1 MNNIHEMR
9 KKRGEI
15 WDRAK
20 AFLTEHQDENGM
32 LSAEDTSQYERME
45 QEVVDLGHA
54 IEREERAAQL
64 EREMNAPTASP
75 LASRPEARPN
85 QRTGRG
91 SDEYRSAF
99 WTAMRNRGGHFS
111 VQNAL
116 QIGTDSEGGY
126 LVPDEYERT
135 LVDALQE
142 ENRLQTEYQQLYA
155 SAQIPFAGKTL
166 TVAQLA
172 PYKQDLDRAVRKSA
186 FEAEGRFFDENRE
199 KFDEIYDRLVKN
211 RTEQARRMGYENFI
225 PLGYIRMKRNGY
237 GISEVEAY
245 RKKIVEE
252 MVPAV
257 SELKKVQ
264 QKRIGADSMQ
274 YFDDTFLFPDG
285 NPVPFG
291 SADEIL
297 TAGRQMYRALSPET
311 AEFIDFMFRNELF
324 DVLAKEGKAP
334 GGYCT
339 YIPSQKSP
347 FIFSNFNGTA
357 GDVDVLTHEAGHAF
371 AAYQAAKQNL
381 LPEYADNTLEAC
393 EVHSMSMEF
402 LTSDYHHLFFAD
414 QTDKYQLFH
423 AESAVFF
430 LPYGC
435 MVDEFQHIVYGNPEM
450 TPQQRNE
457 AWMILEQK
465 YRPYLTFGDL
475 PFYGRGAGWQ
485 RQMHIY
491 LNPFYYID
499 YCLAQTVALQFWAL
513 YLKDP
518 QDAWKRYLALVNQAG
533 TGTFVDVVKAAGL
546 KSPFEDG
553 CVKEAAEVSKEWCL
567 AHQLK
572 K

>member
-1 MNNIHEMR
+1 
-9 KKRGEI
+9 
-15 WDRAK
+15 
-20 AFLTEHQDENGM
+20 
-32 LSAEDTSQYERME
+32 
-45 QEVVDLGHA
+45 
-54 IEREERAAQL
+54 
-64 EREMNAPTASP
+64 
-75 LASRPEARPN
+75 
-85 QRTGRG
+85 
-91 SDEYRSAF
+91 
-99 WTAMRNRGGHFS
+99 
-111 VQNAL
+111 
-116 QIGTDSEGGY
+116 
-126 LVPDEYERT
+126 
-135 LVDALQE
+135 
-142 ENRLQTEYQQLYA
+142 
-155 SAQIPFAGKTL
+155 
-166 TVAQLA
+166 
-172 PYKQDLDRAVRKSA
+172 
-186 FEAEGRFFDENRE
+186 
-199 KFDEIYDRLVKN
+199 
-211 RTEQARRMGYENFI
+211 MGYDNFI

-237 GISEVEAY
+237 GISEVEEY
-245 RKKIVEE
+245 RKKIAEE
-252 MVPAV
+252 IVPV
-257 SELKKVQ
+257 VTQLKKVQ
-264 QKRIGADSMQ
+264 QRRIGADSMQ

-291 SADEIL
+291 NADEIL
-297 TAGRQMYRALSPET
+297 AAGQQMYRALSPET
-311 AEFIDFMFRNELF
+311 AEFIDFMFHSELF

-371 AAYQAAKQNL
+371 AAYQAAKREL

-435 MVDEFQHIVYGNPEM
+435 VVDEFQHIVYGNPELS
-450 TPQQRNE
+450 PQQRNE
-457 AWMILEQK
+457 AWMELEKK

-499 YCLAQTVALQFWAL
+499 YCLAQTVALQFWSL

-518 QDAWKRYLALVNQAG
+518 KDAWKRYLALVNQAG
-533 TGTFVDVVKAAGL
+533 TGTFVDVVKTAGL
-546 KSPFEDG
+546 KTPFEEN
-553 CVKEAAEVSKEWCL
+553 CVKEVANISKDWCL
-567 AHQLK
+567 SHQLK

>member
-1 MNNIHEMR
+1 MKFTEFSYARPDLAAAM
-9 KKRGEI
+9 
-15 WDRAK
+15 DRLDTLAQSIGQAKNADEAK
-20 AFLTEHQDENGM
+20 AAFLSYEEIAQQVGSLSSICYVRHTIDTTDAFYEKENAFWDEMLPLFMDKQLAVYRAM
-32 LSAEDTSQYERME
+32 LSSAHRQALEQQLGRLLFDKME
-45 QEVVDLGHA
+45 IDV
-54 IEREERAAQL
+54 
-64 EREMNAPTASP
+64 
-75 LASRPEARPN
+75 
-85 QRTGRG
+85 
-91 SDEYRSAF
+91 RSADP
-99 WTAMRNRGGHFS
+99 AIIPLM
-111 VQNAL
+111 
-116 QIGTDSEGGY
+116 
-126 LVPDEYERT
+126 
-135 LVDALQE
+135 QE

-155 SAQIPFAGKTL
+155 SAQIPFDGKIL

-172 PYKQDLDRAVRKSA
+172 PYKQDPDRQVRKAA
-186 FEAEGRFFDENRE
+186 FEAEGRFFDENQQA
-199 KFDEIYDRLVKN
+199 FDRIYDQLVQN
-211 RTEQARRMGYENFI
+211 RTEQARRMGYDSFI

-237 GISEVEAY
+237 GVKEVEAY
-245 RKKIVEE
+245 RKQIAQE

-257 SELKKVQ
+257 CTLKQVQ
-264 QKRIGADSMQ
+264 QHRIGVDRLQ
-274 YFDDTFLFPDG
+274 YFDDAFLFPDG

-291 SADEIL
+291 SPDEIL
-297 TAGRQMYRALSPET
+297 AAGQQMYRALSPET
-311 AEFIDFMFRNELF
+311 AEFIDFMMDRELF

-371 AAYQAAKQNL
+371 AAYRAAKQDL

-414 QTDKYQLFH
+414 QTDRYQLFH
-423 AESAVFF
+423 AESAVYF

-435 MVDEFQHIVYGNPEM
+435 MVDEFQHIVYANPSL
-450 TPQQRNE
+450 TPKQRNE
-457 AWMILEQK
+457 AWLALEKK
-465 YRPYLTFGDL
+465 YRPYLELGDL

-513 YLKDP
+513 WLQNP
-518 QDAWKRYLALVNQAG
+518 QMAWQRYLTLFDQAG

-546 KSPFEDG
+546 KTPFEAG
-553 CVKEAAEVSKEWCL
+553 CVQETAEMAKGWCL
-567 AHQLK
+567 SHQIK
-572 K
+572 

>member
-1 MNNIHEMR
+1 MKFSEFSY
-9 KKRGEI
+9 KRPDLAVAMAQMDTLARSI
-15 WDRAK
+15 QNAQTVSDAK
-20 AFLTEHQDENGM
+20 SAFLSFEKMAEEIGSLSSICYVRHTVDTRDRFYEQENAFWDENLPLFMDKQLNIYRAM
-32 LSAEDTSQYERME
+32 LD
-45 QEVVDLGHA
+45 
-54 IEREERAAQL
+54 
-64 EREMNAPTASP
+64 SP
-75 LASRPEARPN
+75 LRPALEKEF
-85 QRTGRG
+85 GRLLF
-91 SDEYRSAF
+91 DKMEIDVKSADPSIIPL
-99 WTAMRNRGGHFS
+99 M
-111 VQNAL
+111 
-116 QIGTDSEGGY
+116 
-126 LVPDEYERT
+126 
-135 LVDALQE
+135 QE
-142 ENRLQTEYQQLYA
+142 ENSLQTQYQQLYA
-155 SAQIPFAGKTL
+155 SAQIPFDGKTL

-172 PYKQDLDRAVRKSA
+172 PYKQNPDRSVRKAA

-199 KFDEIYDRLVKN
+199 KFDEIYDKLVKN

-225 PLGYIRMKRNGY
+225 PLGCIRMKRNGY
-237 GISEVEAY
+237 GVPEMESY

-257 SELKKVQ
+257 CELKKVQ
-264 QKRIGADSMQ
+264 QSRIGADSMQ
-274 YFDDTFLFPDG
+274 YYDDTFLFPDG
-285 NPVPFG
+285 NPIPFG
-291 SADEIL
+291 SSDEIL
-297 TAGRQMYRALSPET
+297 AAGQQMYRALSAET
-311 AEFIDFMFRNELF
+311 AEFIDFMFDSQLF

-339 YIPSQKSP
+339 YIPSHKSP

-371 AAYQAAKQNL
+371 AAYQAAKQDL

-414 QTDKYQLFH
+414 QTEKYQLFH
-423 AESAVFF
+423 AESAIFF

-435 MVDEFQHIVYGNPEM
+435 MVDEFQHIVYANPEM
-450 TPQQRNE
+450 SPQQRNE
-457 AWMILEQK
+457 AWMTLEKK
-465 YRPYLTFGDL
+465 YRPYLEFGDL
-475 PFYGRGAGWQ
+475 PFYSRGAGWQ

-518 QDAWKRYLALVNQAG
+518 KDAWKRYLALVNQAG
-533 TGTFVDVVKAAGL
+533 TGTFVEVVKAAGL
-546 KSPFEDG
+546 KTPFEDG
-553 CVKEAAEVSKEWCL
+553 CVKEVAEISKGWCL